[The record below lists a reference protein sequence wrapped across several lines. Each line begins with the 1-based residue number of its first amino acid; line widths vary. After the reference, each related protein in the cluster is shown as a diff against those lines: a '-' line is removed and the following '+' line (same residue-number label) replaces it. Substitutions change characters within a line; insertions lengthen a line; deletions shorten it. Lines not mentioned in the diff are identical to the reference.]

1 MLNVKS
7 FLRSPYSAN
16 LSGRDLEDFKILT
29 KIFPFKVSK
38 YVLDELIDWSDY
50 RDDPIFRLV
59 FPVRE
64 MLDERHWSMLRA
76 AGDPKAEREIIKKIR
91 LELNPHPSGQ
101 QKNIP
106 RWRGQE
112 LGGIQHK
119 YRETVLFF
127 PAQGQTCHTYCT
139 YCFRW
144 AQFVNLD
151 EHKFRSKDA
160 ALLRDYLAAHSEVTD
175 LLFTGGDPMH
185 MSNEHFFE
193 YLDVLLDP
201 ELEHVQNIRIG
212 TKALA
217 YYPMRFL
224 GPEGEIFL
232 EKLKTLKENGRH
244 VALMAHFSH
253 PRELQTDV
261 VRQAIERIRAAGITI
276 RTQSPLVRPVN
287 ASADIWAD
295 MWREQVKLDMIPY
308 YMFVERDTGAHG
320 YFSVPLAEALE
331 IYNQA
336 MASVSGLIKTVRGPS
351 MSADPGKV
359 LVDGLIEVGGK
370 KLFVL
375 KFIQARNRDEINKI
389 FFAEY
394 DPHVSWW
401 EELKLI
407 DFDAVTERTFQP
419 VKRVRRHFVPRY

>member
-7 FLRSPYSAN
+7 FLRSPYSAR

-38 YVLDELIDWSDY
+38 YVLDELIDWSAY

-64 MLDERHWSMLRA
+64 MLEERHWTMLCSARDQA
-76 AGDPKAEREIIKKIR
+76 AEREIIKQIR
-91 LELNPHPSGQ
+91 RDLNPHPDGQ

-106 RWRGQE
+106 RWRGWD
-112 LGGIQHK
+112 LGGLQHK

-127 PAQGQTCHTYCT
+127 PAQGQTCHAYCT

-160 ALLRDYLAAHSEVTD
+160 AMLKEYLAAHTEVTD

-185 MSNEHFFE
+185 MSNAHFFE
-193 YLDVLLDP
+193 YLDILSDP
-201 ELEHVQNIRIG
+201 ELAHVRNIRIG
-212 TKALA
+212 TKSLA
-217 YYPMRFL
+217 YFPMRFL
-224 GPEGEIFL
+224 GAEGELFL
-232 EKLKTLKENGRH
+232 EKLKSIKDGGRH

-253 PRELQTDV
+253 PRELQTAV
-261 VRQAIERIRAAGITI
+261 VRQAIKRIREAGIII

-287 ASADIWAD
+287 ASADIWAE

-308 YMFVERDTGAHG
+308 YMFVERDTGAHE

-331 IYNQA
+331 IYNKA

-401 EELKLI
+401 DELKLI
-407 DFDAVTERTFQP
+407 DFDNVTERTFHP
-419 VKRVRRHFVPRY
+419 VKRVRRHFMPRY